1 LYYSIR
7 TKSPETVEKILN
19 RQQNIEVDGLNL
31 FTDNL
36 KVGQIIFIV
45 LGGDKSKSEVTW
57 ETGLIGIGTIAEAPY
72 EQGYS
77 GRNYKIK
84 INVKVLMDKPM
95 SRQDFLYYANAYNV
109 IGIGPITKWEP
120 NQAISKVERDKAI
133 TLVRAMLDKY
143 IELEEEFDDLFDSEF
158 MEHVRSETQY
168 FIPQYLKIGEAPS
181 LVKQDEKSRKEPT
194 DWNQKYEPDIQ
205 RIKDKLEMDDQVLVT
220 LKNFI
225 NIGKHLI
232 FTGPPGTGK
241 TTIAENAAKEAVR
254 GRFVNDYFVTTATA
268 DWSTFETIGGY
279 MPNRDGKLEFE
290 EGIFLKSIREN
301 SWLIVDEF
309 NRAEADKSFGQLFT
323 ILSGKNVELP
333 FKDTVTNK
341 HISIEH
347 YNGLNSYYDKEL
359 AVYFIGKNWRVL
371 GTMNTFD
378 KNSLFELSYA
388 LMRRFSFINIPI
400 PSNTHLE
407 MIVNQGSL
415 SENDKEFIKTIV
427 NESPRDLGPAIINEV
442 IRYIEVAGSTGK
454 VEAMCSSILPQFEGL
469 VHQEIIHYYERIIEL
484 LDQNERVY
492 MNKYLI
498 DLFEMNEQVLNEVA
512 GLYYEE

>member
-1 LYYSIR
+1 
-7 TKSPETVEKILN
+7 
-19 RQQNIEVDGLNL
+19 
-31 FTDNL
+31 
-36 KVGQIIFIV
+36 
-45 LGGDKSKSEVTW
+45 
-57 ETGLIGIGTIAEAPY
+57 
-72 EQGYS
+72 
-77 GRNYKIK
+77 
-84 INVKVLMDKPM
+84 
-95 SRQDFLYYANAYNV
+95 
-109 IGIGPITKWEP
+109 
-120 NQAISKVERDKAI
+120 
-133 TLVRAMLDKY
+133 
-143 IELEEEFDDLFDSEF
+143 
-158 MEHVRSETQY
+158 
-168 FIPQYLKIGEAPS
+168 
-181 LVKQDEKSRKEPT
+181 
-194 DWNQKYEPDIQ
+194 
-205 RIKDKLEMDDQVLVT
+205 
-220 LKNFI
+220 
-225 NIGKHLI
+225 
-232 FTGPPGTGK
+232 
-241 TTIAENAAKEAVR
+241 
-254 GRFVNDYFVTTATA
+254 
-268 DWSTFETIGGY
+268 